1 MIEAGY
7 NQLSI
12 RSQCDL
18 LGVPRSS
25 YYYEPIPE
33 TEHNL
38 MLMKEIDKIYLDY
51 PFYGSRRIT
60 EVLKMRGFKINR
72 KRTTRLM
79 KLMDIQALYPKPKMR
94 TTIPGSIKFPYLL
107 DEIELNRRDIAWGTD
122 ITYVPVTG
130 GFIYLVAFLDLF
142 SRYILGWKISNSL
155 ESVFCEEALKM
166 ALEHGT
172 PEIIHSDHGVQ
183 YTSHSYINLLKS
195 KEVRISMSGIG
206 KCWDNIFVERFWR
219 SLKYEE
225 VYLKN
230 YEDSLDA
237 NRSINEYIRIY
248 NQERPHSALNYKTPE
263 QVYLNKEGMK

>member
-1 MIEAGY
+1 MVEDGY
-7 NQLSI
+7 DYLSI
-12 RSQCDL
+12 QSQCDL

-38 MLMKEIDKIYLDY
+38 MLMKEIDKIYLDH

-60 EVLKMRGFKINR
+60 EVLKMNGIDINR
-72 KRTTRLM
+72 KRIVRLM
-79 KLMDIQALYPKPKMR
+79 QLMNIQALYPKPKTR
-94 TTIPGSIKFPYLL
+94 TTFPGHVKFPYLL
-107 DEIELNRRDIAWGTD
+107 KGIEVTKRDVAWCTD
-122 ITYVPVTG
+122 ITYVPTEG
-130 GFIYLVAFLDLF
+130 GFLYLVAFLDLF
-142 SRYILGWKISNSL
+142 SRYILSWKISNSL

-172 PEIIHSDHGVQ
+172 PGIMHSDHGVQ
-183 YTSHSYINLLKS
+183 YTSYSYINLLKS

-206 KCWDNIFVERFWR
+206 RCWDNIFVERFWR

-225 VYLKN
+225 IYLKN
-230 YEDSLDA
+230 YENSLDA
-237 NRSINEYIRIY
+237 VRSINEYIRMY

-263 QVYLNKEGMK
+263 QVYLKKDR